1 MEDFL
6 KDDEFAQFIIN
17 DYLADSDMM
26 NEEKLA
32 VVCSSMKEFSMVMD
46 CFKLSGGTIFKH

>member
-1 MEDFL
+1 MDDFL

-32 VVCSSMKEFSMVMD
+32 TVCSSMEEFSMAMD
-46 CFKLSGGTIFKH
+46 CFRLSGGTLSKH

>member
-1 MEDFL
+1 MDEFL

-32 VVCSSMKEFSMVMD
+32 VVCSSMEEFSTEMD
-46 CFKLSGGTIFKH
+46 FFKLSGGLTKHC